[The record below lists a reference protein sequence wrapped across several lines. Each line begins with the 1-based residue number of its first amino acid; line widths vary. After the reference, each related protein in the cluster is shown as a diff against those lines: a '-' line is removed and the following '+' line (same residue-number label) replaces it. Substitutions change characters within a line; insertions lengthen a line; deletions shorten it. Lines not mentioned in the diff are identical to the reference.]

1 MKKEQKKGGEKFF
14 NIQSVAQEFKQ
25 VFEQMEIL
33 NKRLKELKT
42 ELAGYAKVHKVE
54 LTEDFKMVFDNGVY
68 VSLRNKVE
76 IDGSEEGLAAL
87 VDRLKDF
94 DGCVV
99 EVLDDKKVVSL
110 AKVNNIIAKHISAS
124 GCEVVSKD
132 VWAVYGK

>member
-1 MKKEQKKGGEKFF
+1 MKKEQKTSD
-14 NIQSVAQEFKQ
+14 IQVVAQDFKQ
-25 VFEQMEIL
+25 VFEQMEVL

-42 ELAGYAKVHKVE
+42 ELTGYAKANKVD
-54 LTEDFKMVFDNGVY
+54 LTDDFKMIFDNGVY

-76 IDGSEEGLAAL
+76 IDGSEEGLLAL

-94 DGCVV
+94 EGCVV
-99 EVLDDKKVVSL
+99 DVLDEKKVVSM
-110 AKVNNIIAKHISAS
+110 AKVNNIISKHISAS

>member
-1 MKKEQKKGGEKFF
+1 MKKEQKTSD
-14 NIQSVAQEFKQ
+14 IQAVAKDFKQ
-25 VFEQMEIL
+25 VFEQMEVL

-42 ELAGYAKVHKVE
+42 ELTGYAKANKVD
-54 LTEDFKMVFDNGVY
+54 LTDDFKMIFDNGVY

-76 IDGSEEGLAAL
+76 IDGSEEGLLAL

-94 DGCVV
+94 EGCVV
-99 EVLDDKKVVSL
+99 DVLDEKKVVSM
-110 AKVNNIIAKHISAS
+110 AKVNNIISKHISAS